1 VIGSTIVFN
10 TDLHKY
16 RMAIQCIFIGDSR
29 VGKTSIINAAISD
42 KNRKRRYLPTIGV
55 DIQHHVMDDNNVLNI
70 WDTSGDPNFHSLVRM
85 FEKSCQTIVYVFAA
99 NEPASF
105 QSICDWHS
113 ELYDNSKIYIC
124 YCNKTDLGSPTVFKD
139 RITHLYPEIIFVESS
154 SVTDNGKRLLQIII
168 ENSEKIECIQAHSL
182 PRSCCKIS

>member
-1 VIGSTIVFN
+1 
-10 TDLHKY
+10 
-16 RMAIQCIFIGDSR
+16 MAIQCIFIGDSR

-99 NEPASF
+99 NEPESF
-105 QSICDWHS
+105 QSICDWHD
-113 ELYDNSKIYIC
+113 ELYDTRKKYFCI
-124 YCNKTDLGSPTVFKD
+124 CNKIDLSSSKEFET
-139 RITHLYPEIIFVESS
+139 RITHLYPEIHFLESS
-154 SVTDNGKRLLQIII
+154 IDITDNGKRLLQTII
-168 ENSEKIECIQAHSL
+168 ENSEKIDENSHVKA
-182 PRSCCKIS
+182 RSECCKIS

>member
-1 VIGSTIVFN
+1 
-10 TDLHKY
+10 
-16 RMAIQCIFIGDSR
+16 MAIQCIFIGDSR
-29 VGKTSIINAAISD
+29 VGKTSIISAAISD
-42 KNRKRRYLPTIGV
+42 KNQKRRSLPTIGV
-55 DIQHHVMDDNNVLNI
+55 DIQHHVMEDGNVINI

-85 FEKSCQTIVYVFAA
+85 FEKPCQTIVYVFAA
-99 NEPASF
+99 NEPESF

-113 ELYDNSKIYIC
+113 ELYDNSKKYIC
-124 YCNKTDLGSPTVFKD
+124 ICNKTDLGSPTVFKD

-168 ENSEKIECIQAHSL
+168 ENSEKIEYIQAHSL